1 MEQRLAGLMR
11 FIAENDGAS
20 SARACKQ
27 LGLAR
32 SELQRL
38 LAVLGDDAELGGLGL
53 VATEPADD
61 RLLLHLTPQG
71 RDWLERH
78 A

>member
-1 MEQRLAGLMR
+1 MEQRLAGLLR
-11 FIAENDGAS
+11 FVADNDGAS

-38 LAVLGDDAELGGLGL
+38 LVVLGEDEALGGLGL
-53 VATEPADD
+53 VATGQVDG
-61 RLLLHLTPQG
+61 RLQLRLTPEG
-71 RDWLERH
+71 RDWLDRN

>member
-1 MEQRLAGLMR
+1 MEQRLAGLLR
-11 FIAENDGAS
+11 FVADNDGAS

-38 LAVLGDDAELGGLGL
+38 LVVLGDDGGLGGLGL
-53 VATEPADD
+53 VATELVDD
-61 RLLLHLTPQG
+61 RLLLRLTHEG

>member
-1 MEQRLAGLMR
+1 MEQQLAGLLHFLAR
-11 FIAENDGAS
+11 NDGAS
-20 SARACKQ
+20 NARACKQ

-38 LAVLGDDAELGGLGL
+38 LVVLGDDAALGGLGL
-53 VATEPADD
+53 VTTEAAGE
-61 RLLLHLTPQG
+61 RALLRLTPRG

>member
-1 MEQRLAGLMR
+1 MEQRLAGLLR
-11 FIAENDGAS
+11 FVADHDGTS

-38 LAVLGDDAELGGLGL
+38 LAVLGDDAALGGLGL
-53 VATEPADD
+53 VATEQVDD
-61 RLLLHLTPQG
+61 RLLLRLTPHG
-71 RDWLERH
+71 RDWLERN

>member
-1 MEQRLAGLMR
+1 MEQRLAGLLR
-11 FIAENDGAS
+11 FVAEHDGAS
-20 SARACKQ
+20 SARACRQ

-38 LAVLGDDAELGGLGL
+38 LVVLGDDAALGGLGL
-53 VATEPADD
+53 LATEQVDD
-61 RLLLHLTPQG
+61 RLLLRLTPQG
-71 RDWLERH
+71 RDWLDRH